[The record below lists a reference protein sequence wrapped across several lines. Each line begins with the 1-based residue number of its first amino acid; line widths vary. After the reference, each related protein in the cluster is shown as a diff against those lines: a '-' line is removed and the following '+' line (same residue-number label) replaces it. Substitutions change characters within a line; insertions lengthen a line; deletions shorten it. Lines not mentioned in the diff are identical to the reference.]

1 MFISKLLKEP
11 LFHFI
16 ILGGLLYLASVMSGY
31 DDAQTQ
37 RIVVSEG
44 QIRHLATLY
53 KKTWQRKPTREEL
66 QALIQEYIKGQAAYY
81 EGMSM
86 GLEKDD
92 VVVTRRLR
100 QKVDFIA
107 EESLERPAVTDD
119 VLQAYL
125 QKNPD
130 KFLAE
135 PTLSIRQVYFEP
147 GYQGSTAV
155 AKIEKV
161 LAELI
166 KNPDEAIEELG
177 QRYVFKPY
185 YINQSLTG
193 LKHVFGKDF
202 VDALLKAKT
211 GVWTGP
217 FKSSFGSHL
226 AYIDKKQEAYLP
238 ELSIIYDKV
247 FNEWQNSLREQSLD
261 LYYAELLKRYPATVH
276 WPADDSLIVAKK
288 QVGKNN
294 K

>member
-16 ILGGLLYLASVMSGY
+16 ILGGLLYLASIMSGY

-107 EESLERPAVTDD
+107 EESLERPVVTDD
-119 VLQAYL
+119 ILLAYL

-130 KFLAE
+130 KFLSE
-135 PTLSIRQVYFEP
+135 PTLSIRQVYFES
-147 GYQGSTAV
+147 GNSKLTNEE
-155 AKIEKV
+155 KIEGV
-161 LAELI
+161 LSALI
-166 KNPDEAIEELG
+166 QSPDEAIEGLG

-185 YINQSLTG
+185 YINQSVTE
-193 LKHVFGKDF
+193 LKHVFGKAF
-202 VDALLKAKT
+202 VDVLLKAKE
-211 GVWTGP
+211 GAWFGP
-217 FKSSFGSHL
+217 VQSGFGNHL
-226 AYIDKKQEAYLP
+226 VYIDKKQEAYLP
-238 ELSIIYDKV
+238 ELSVIYDAV
-247 FNEWQNSLREQSLD
+247 FNEWQNSLRQQSLD
-261 LYYAELLKRYPATVH
+261 RYYAKLLKRYPATVH

-288 QVGKNN
+288 SDDRQL
-294 K
+294 